1 MNKKA
6 VKINLISSCIF
17 LILIGAIIIGKSLS
31 KEKVNAEPEL
41 AKVTA
46 TLTGTL
52 KSTNETS
59 NELAKTRTVNKEGE
73 KYIYDAAKVSA
84 ILNYKGKN
92 DGQKIAF
99 LTFDDGPSTTVT
111 PRILDILKKN
121 NIKATFFLVGENIE
135 TNKKNKELVKREF
148 NEGHAIGNH
157 TYSHNRNNVLFPN
170 NKVNVPIFMNDVKKN
185 DNILKNVLGQY
196 FITRIL
202 RVPGGYMSRVYYKDP
217 NLPEFNAKLKKK
229 NIISID
235 WNVEIKDAS
244 GKRNKNSAELFSIL
258 KEEVGTKA
266 KVIILMHDTY
276 GKVQTANA
284 LPQII
289 EYLRDKGYEFRT
301 IK

>member
-1 MNKKA
+1 
-6 VKINLISSCIF
+6 
-17 LILIGAIIIGKSLS
+17 
-31 KEKVNAEPEL
+31 
-41 AKVTA
+41 
-46 TLTGTL
+46 
-52 KSTNETS
+52 
-59 NELAKTRTVNKEGE
+59 
-73 KYIYDAAKVSA
+73 
-84 ILNYKGKN
+84 
-92 DGQKIAF
+92 
-99 LTFDDGPSTTVT
+99 
-111 PRILDILKKN
+111 
-121 NIKATFFLVGENIE
+121 
-135 TNKKNKELVKREF
+135 
-148 NEGHAIGNH
+148 
-157 TYSHNRNNVLFPN
+157 
-170 NKVNVPIFMNDVKKN
+170 
-185 DNILKNVLGQY
+185 
-196 FITRIL
+196 
-202 RVPGGYMSRVYYKDP
+202 MSRVYYKDP